1 MISAQEFLI
10 RTRVEYHVLEAW
22 IADGWLVPPQ
32 TEPELMFSDIDLARA
47 QLIRDLREDFGVNDE
62 GISVILHLIDQMH
75 GLRRSLQGLLEGMR
89 GDASQA
95 DQRRGLCVFASS
107 LRNKGWLGMLTVYGR
122 KSSFNVQKVMW
133 LVAELGLAHRHIEQG
148 GPHAASIPRNS
159 AR

>member
-22 IADGWLVPPQ
+22 IAAGWLVPPQ

-95 DQRRGLCVFASS
+95 DQR
-107 LRNKGWLGMLTVYGR
+107 
-122 KSSFNVQKVMW
+122 
-133 LVAELGLAHRHIEQG
+133 
-148 GPHAASIPRNS
+148 
-159 AR
+159 